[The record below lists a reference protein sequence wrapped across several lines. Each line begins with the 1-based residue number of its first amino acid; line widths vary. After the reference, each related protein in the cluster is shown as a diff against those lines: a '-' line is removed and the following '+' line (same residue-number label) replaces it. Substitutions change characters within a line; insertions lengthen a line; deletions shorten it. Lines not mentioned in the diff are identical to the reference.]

1 VRVALV
7 VTVGLAL
14 LAGLWPTPA
23 DAVEGA
29 YATGVYPVLQRT
41 LTPLTNITPVAMLD
55 VILITIVVVVPTAL
69 FVAVRNGRRDR
80 TARPVLRTVGW
91 IVVGGASSYL
101 VFLALWGLNY
111 RRVPMEQRIEL
122 ARPAPA
128 RDQVLRMGMTAARAL
143 NALYADAR
151 QEGWL
156 ANEWRDDTLRLA
168 FREVQLSLSDAP
180 PAVPGRL
187 KDTVLG
193 TFFRWAGVDGM
204 VNPFGLEV
212 LANPDLLPFERPF
225 VAAHEWAHLAGY
237 ADESEASFV
246 AWLVCLRASRA
257 AQYSGWLYLFWQ
269 INGEVDAEAR
279 AALREVLTQGPRRD
293 IDAVVERLRR
303 GQLPLLRSASW
314 RIYDQYLKAN
324 RVAEGVESYGAMV
337 ALVTRARFD
346 DDWLPVRREQP

>member
-1 VRVALV
+1 M
-7 VTVGLAL
+7 VGLAL
-14 LAGLWPTPA
+14 LAAVLPTSP

-29 YATGVYPVLQRT
+29 YSTGIYPALQRV
-41 LTPLTNITPVAMLD
+41 LTPITNLTPVAMLD
-55 VILITIVVVVPTAL
+55 LLLIILLVVVPTAL
-69 FVAVRNGRRDR
+69 FVAIRNGRRTR
-80 TARPVLRTVGW
+80 TARPVLRTLGW
-91 IVVGGASSYL
+91 IVVGGATCYL
-101 VFLALWGLNY
+101 LFLALWGFNY

-122 ARPAPA
+122 ARPAPE

-143 NALYADAR
+143 NSLHVDAR

-168 FREVQLSLSDAP
+168 FREVQLALSDAP

-193 TFFRWAGVDGM
+193 TYFRWAGVDGM

-246 AWLVCLRASRA
+246 AWLVCLRASPA

-269 INGEVDAEAR
+269 INGEVDAEAQS
-279 AALREVLTQGPRRD
+279 ALRDALTQGPRRD
-293 IDAVVERLRR
+293 IDAIVERLRR
-303 GQLPLLRSASW
+303 GQLPLLRAASW

-337 ALVTRARFD
+337 TLVTRARFD
-346 DDWLPVRREQP
+346 EGWLPVRRE